1 MNKFFLIAVL
11 GTLLYADKILLPEST
26 VAVVNGT
33 AISVDERDKEV
44 GKLLPK
50 AYFHSTVNDEKLKAL
65 QAEALDTLIEK
76 TLLYTYAVSKKIKT
90 SESEIDEVM
99 TKLAVTYG
107 SKKKLEDAIKQ
118 LGFTNETFRE
128 VVKKDETLK
137 KLYKKEIESDIS
149 DKELKEYYEKNS
161 YKFKEPEK
169 IRVRLIHVRNNPE
182 DPEGKSKAKKRIDD
196 AMAEIKKGIPFAD
209 VAAKYSTAMSRIKGG
224 DMGFLHRGRLEV
236 AVEDVAFAMKVGQTS
251 EIIEQDI
258 GFFIVKVEDKAV
270 SNQLSFDEIKDGL
283 RKDLKTKEEDEKK
296 ARLLER
302 LMLNSVIVKQ

>member
-1 MNKFFLIAVL
+1 LNKVFLIAVL
-11 GTLLYADKILLPEST
+11 GTFLYAGKILLPEST

-50 AYFHSTVNDEKLKAL
+50 AYFHSSVNAEKLKDLQEKAL
-65 QAEALDTLIEK
+65 ETLIEK
-76 TLLYTYAVSKKIKT
+76 TLLYTYAVSKNIKT
-90 SESEIDEVM
+90 SESEVDEVM
-99 TKLAVTYG
+99 TNLAATYG
-107 SKKKLEDAIKQ
+107 SKEKLEEAVKQ
-118 LGFTNETFRE
+118 LGFTKETFRE

-137 KLYKKEIESDIS
+137 KLYKKEIKSDIS
-149 DKELKEYYEKNS
+149 DRALRDYYEKNS

-169 IRVRLIHVRNNPE
+169 IRVRLIHIRNNPE
-182 DPEGKSKAKKRIDD
+182 DPEGKSKAKKRVDD
-196 AMAEIKKGIPFAD
+196 AMAEIKKGTPFAD

-236 AVEDVAFAMKVGQTS
+236 AVEDAAFSMEIGQTS

-258 GFFIVKVEDKAV
+258 GFFIVKVEDKAL
-270 SNQLSFDEIKDGL
+270 SNQLSFEEVKDGL
-283 RKDLKTKEEDEKK
+283 KKDLKTKEEDEKK
-296 ARLLER
+296 AKLLER